1 MSVSHIP
8 KGGAFVS
15 CGRNIAW
22 LGRRCLVV
30 GSVLA
35 LAGCSPTLEERSDEA
50 PTAADAVRNADFQPR
65 FPTATNNPSPSGS
78 GFKGFSFFGSNA
90 APARSPAP
98 APDGGTMAGGAQIAS
113 AQADGAGVTT
123 DGFTLNFEA
132 APIANVAKAVLSDI
146 LGVSYEIDPRVQGSV
161 TLATGRPIS
170 KKDVLF
176 VLESGLRANN
186 LVMIRDG
193 AGYRI
198 APLAEGAPGATD
210 FPGGDSTQAGYG
222 MSVIPLQYVSGPT
235 IAKLLEGFAARPGA
249 IRTDPSGR
257 LLMVVGTGP
266 ERQSAVETVRSFD
279 VDWLRGQSVGMYP
292 VHNSEPDPIV
302 GELEKIMD
310 SGETGL
316 GHGLVKFQPV
326 ARQNAILV
334 VAAKPELLRTAAR
347 WISQLDSPTG
357 ASAGVTV
364 YKVHYGDAKQIAA
377 LLQNIFLG
385 GGGAGDGG
393 GDQTAPSSGA
403 ASLSAT
409 ERLTGGASNHGSSS
423 SPSPVSNASA
433 TSGSSPNSSAKS
445 GSSPFGNVA
454 TAALTNA
461 FAQGNA
467 GAAILPGVRITP
479 DESTNS
485 LLIYANAESYRTIER
500 ALDQLDR
507 PRMQVAIDVTIAE
520 VTLNDQLNYG
530 VQFYLTNNAGSLIN
544 SATGQPTAGV
554 GANPG
559 FNVFVGGSTTP
570 NVIINALHALT
581 DVKILSNPSLVVV
594 DNEKASLEVG
604 DQVPITTG
612 SATVLSA
619 NNAVV
624 NTVAYQNTGIILHV
638 QPHVSPNDNVT
649 LAIEQEISSVPN
661 NNGSTP
667 NLTPTISQRKVD
679 SMISVA
685 SGQTV
690 VLAGLVSDTR
700 NKSRSGIPVL
710 DQLPMVG
717 GAFSTT
723 SVSDAR
729 TELVVMIHPQVV
741 HNGADAAE
749 VAEQLRAKM
758 RSGRIESTNVPAAL
772 NVLAKP
778 AQ

>member
-1 MSVSHIP
+1 M
-8 KGGAFVS
+8 
-15 CGRNIAW
+15 
-22 LGRRCLVV
+22 LV
-30 GSVLA
+30 
-35 LAGCSPTLEERSDEA
+35 LAGCSPILEERSDEA
-50 PTAADAVRNADFQPR
+50 PTAADALRSANFQPR
-65 FPTATNNPSPSGS
+65 NTTPAPDPHPSGP
-78 GFKGFSFFGSNA
+78 GFRGFSFFGSSA
-90 APARSPAP
+90 APAQSPAP
-98 APDGGTMAGGAQIAS
+98 APDTGTVVATAQVDGGG
-113 AQADGAGVTT
+113 DGYS
-123 DGFTLNFEA
+123 LNFES
-132 APIANVAKAVLSDI
+132 APIANVAKAVLGDI
-146 LGVSYEIDPRVQGSV
+146 LGVSYEIDPRAQGTV

-186 LVMIRDG
+186 LVMIREG

-198 APLAEGAPGATD
+198 APIADGSPGSMD
-210 FPGGDSTQAGYG
+210 FGGGQSAQAGYG
-222 MSVIPLQYVSGPT
+222 MSVIPLQYVSGAT
-235 IAKLLEGFAARPGA
+235 LAKLLEGFAARPGA
-249 IRTDPSGR
+249 IRTDPAGKM
-257 LLMVVGTGP
+257 LMVVGTGP
-266 ERQSAVETVRSFD
+266 ERQSALETVRSFD

-302 GELEKIMD
+302 AELEKIMD
-310 SGETGL
+310 SGESGL
-316 GHGLVKFQPV
+316 GHGLVKLQSV
-326 ARQNAILV
+326 SRQNAILV
-334 VAAKPELLRTAAR
+334 VAAKPELLRATAR
-347 WISQLDSPTG
+347 WIERLDSPNS
-357 ASAGVTV
+357 ASSGVTV

-385 GGGAGDGG
+385 GGGADAG
-393 GDQTAPSSGA
+393 GDTAPSSG
-403 ASLSAT
+403 SSTLSST
-409 ERLTGGASNHGSSS
+409 ERLTGGAPNNGAGSSS
-423 SPSPVSNASA
+423 GSNS
-433 TSGSSPNSSAKS
+433 NSSSNSNSNAKS
-445 GSSPFGNVA
+445 GSSSPFGSVA
-454 TAALTNA
+454 TAALTSA
-461 FAQGNA
+461 FGQGNS
-467 GAAILPGVRITP
+467 GPAILPGVRITP

-500 ALDQLDR
+500 ALNQLDR

-530 VQFYLTNNAGSLIN
+530 VQYYLTNNSGSLIN
-544 SATGQPTAGV
+544 SVTGQPTAGA
-554 GANPG
+554 GASPG

-624 NTVAYQNTGIILHV
+624 NTVDYQNTGIILHV

-649 LAIEQEISSVPN
+649 LAIEQEISSVPDN
-661 NNGSTP
+661 STT
-667 NLTPTISQRKVD
+667 NLTPTISERKVQ
-679 SMISVA
+679 STISVA

-723 SVSDAR
+723 AVSDAR
-729 TELVVMIHPQVV
+729 TELVVMIHPQVI
-741 HNGADAAE
+741 HDSADASE

-758 RSGRIESTNVPAAL
+758 RNGRIDSTNLPAAL

>member
-1 MSVSHIP
+1 
-8 KGGAFVS
+8 
-15 CGRNIAW
+15 
-22 LGRRCLVV
+22 
-30 GSVLA
+30 
-35 LAGCSPTLEERSDEA
+35 
-50 PTAADAVRNADFQPR
+50 
-65 FPTATNNPSPSGS
+65 
-78 GFKGFSFFGSNA
+78 
-90 APARSPAP
+90 
-98 APDGGTMAGGAQIAS
+98 MASGAQVAS
-113 AQADGAGVTT
+113 AQVEGANVTS
-123 DGFTLNFEA
+123 DGFTLNFES
-132 APIANVAKAVLSDI
+132 APIANVAKAVLGDI
-146 LGVSYEIDPRVQGSV
+146 LGVSYEIDPRAQGSV

-176 VLESGLRANN
+176 VLENGLRANN

-198 APLAEGAPGATD
+198 APLGDGAPGSTD
-210 FPGGDSTQAGYG
+210 VAGSDGTQAGYG

-266 ERQSAVETVRSFD
+266 ERQSAVDTVRSFD

-302 GELEKIMD
+302 SELEKVMD
-310 SGETGL
+310 SGESGL
-316 GHGLVKFQPV
+316 GHGLVKFQAV

-334 VAAKPELLRTAAR
+334 VAAKPDLLRAASR
-347 WISQLDSPTG
+347 WIERLDLPTG

-364 YKVHYGDAKQIAA
+364 YKVHYGDAKQMAA

-385 GGGAGDGG
+385 GGGAGEDAGE
-393 GDQTAPSSGA
+393 QTAPSSGA
-403 ASLSAT
+403 SSLSAT
-409 ERLTGGASNHGSSS
+409 ERLTGGATNNGSSS
-423 SPSPVSNASA
+423 SSSSSPTSNASA
-433 TSGSSPNSSAKS
+433 SSGSSSSSNSKS
-445 GSSPFGNVA
+445 SSSPFGSVA
-454 TAALTNA
+454 TTALTSA
-461 FAQGNA
+461 FGSQGNS
-467 GAAILPGVRITP
+467 GPAILPGVRITP
-479 DESTNS
+479 DVSTNS

-500 ALDQLDR
+500 ALNQLDR

-530 VQFYLTNNAGSLIN
+530 VQYYLTNNAGSLIN
-544 SATGQPTAGV
+544 SATGQPTAGI

-559 FNVFVGGSTTP
+559 FNVFVGGATTP

-624 NTVAYQNTGIILHV
+624 NTVEYQNTGIILHV

-661 NNGSTP
+661 NGSSTT
-667 NLTPTISQRKVD
+667 NLTPTISERKVD
-679 SMISVA
+679 SVISVN

-710 DQLPMVG
+710 DQLPLVG

-723 SVSDAR
+723 GVSDAR
-729 TELVVMIHPQVV
+729 TELVVMIHPQVIHSGV
-741 HNGADAAE
+741 DAAE

-758 RSGRIESTNVPAAL
+758 RSGQIDSTNLPAAL

>member
-1 MSVSHIP
+1 M
-8 KGGAFVS
+8 
-15 CGRNIAW
+15 
-22 LGRRCLVV
+22 
-30 GSVLA
+30 LA
-35 LAGCSPTLEERSDEA
+35 LAGCSPILEERSDEA
-50 PTAADAVRNADFQPR
+50 PTAADAVRSANFQPHN
-65 FPTATNNPSPSGS
+65 PTAAPDPQPSGS
-78 GFKGFSFFGSNA
+78 GFKGFSFFGSSA
-90 APARSPAP
+90 APAQSPSPAP
-98 APDGGTMAGGAQIAS
+98 STGTVVAT
-113 AQADGAGVTT
+113 AQADGGG
-123 DGFTLNFEA
+123 DGYTLNFES
-132 APIANVAKAVLSDI
+132 APIANVAKAVLGDI
-146 LGVSYEIDPRVQGSV
+146 LGASYEIDPRAQGTV

-186 LVMIRDG
+186 LVMIREG
-193 AGYRI
+193 SGYRI
-198 APLAEGAPGATD
+198 APIADGSPGSTD
-210 FPGGDSTQAGYG
+210 FAGGQGTQAGYG
-222 MSVIPLQYVSGPT
+222 MSVIPLQYVSGAT
-235 IAKLLEGFAARPGA
+235 LAKLLEGFAARPGA

-257 LLMVVGTGP
+257 MLMIVGTGP

-302 GELEKIMD
+302 AELEKIMD
-310 SGETGL
+310 SGESGI
-316 GHGLVKFQPV
+316 GHGLVKLQAV
-326 ARQNAILV
+326 SRQNAILV
-334 VAAKPELLRTAAR
+334 VAAKPELLRATAR
-347 WISQLDSPTG
+347 WIARLDSPNT
-357 ASAGVTV
+357 ASSGVTV
-364 YKVHYGDAKQIAA
+364 YKVRYGDAKQIAS

-385 GGGAGDGG
+385 GGAGGADAG
-393 GDQTAPSSGA
+393 GDTAPSSGSA
-403 ASLSAT
+403 TLSST
-409 ERLTGGASNHGSSS
+409 ERLTGGAPNNGAGSGSSS
-423 SPSPVSNASA
+423 SSSSNS
-433 TSGSSPNSSAKS
+433 NSKS
-445 GSSPFGNVA
+445 GSSPFGSVA
-454 TAALTNA
+454 SAALSSA
-461 FAQGNA
+461 FGSQGNS
-467 GAAILPGVRITP
+467 GPAILPGVRITP

-500 ALDQLDR
+500 ALIQLDR

-530 VQFYLTNNAGSLIN
+530 VQYYLTNNSGSLIN
-544 SATGQPTAGV
+544 SVTGQPTAGA

-624 NTVAYQNTGIILHV
+624 NTVDYQNTGIILHV
-638 QPHVSPNDNVT
+638 QPHVSPDDNVT
-649 LAIEQEISSVPN
+649 LAIEQEISSVPDT
-661 NNGSTP
+661 GAT
-667 NLTPTISQRKVD
+667 NLTPTISERKVQ
-679 SMISVA
+679 STISVT

-723 SVSDAR
+723 AVSDAR
-729 TELVVMIHPQVV
+729 TELVVMIHPQVI
-741 HNGADAAE
+741 HNSADASE
-749 VAEQLRAKM
+749 VAEELRAKM
-758 RSGRIESTNVPAAL
+758 RNGRIDSTNLPAAL

-778 AQ
+778 SQ